1 MKKHCYAGLLLLAI
15 ALFPALQM
23 NAQEENEEYLWYCWE
38 ETVKPEM
45 YDQYISL
52 IKELHEVCKNEN
64 FPFQF
69 FTWSRSSLVYEIWYP
84 IKNLN
89 DVKSI
94 DEAWGKIFEKW
105 GSEKYQTFTETLLYF
120 NTKTCTLLNEL
131 TFNPEDPKLSVY
143 ERTYGRWIEIYLKPG
158 TQKEFAEAVKQ
169 LNEQRA
175 TFGIKD
181 YISFASCEFGYPG
194 PCYLAMY
201 SHESREAYNASFE
214 SNPEAYLEK
223 FDAYL
228 DKINKLM
235 REPAKIFQYTWLQ
248 ELSFYPEE
256 Q

>member
-23 NAQEENEEYLWYCWE
+23 NAQEENKEYLWYCWE

-45 YDQYISL
+45 YDQYLSL

-69 FTWSRSSLVYEIWYP
+69 FTWSRTSMVYELWYP

-89 DVKSI
+89 DVNSI
-94 DEAWGKIFEKW
+94 DEAWGIILEKW
-105 GSEKYQTFTETLLYF
+105 GNEKYEAYSNTLLSHQ
-120 NTKTCTLLNEL
+120 TKTCTLLDEL
-131 TFNPEDPKLSVY
+131 TYMPENPELSVN

-175 TFGIKD
+175 AFGIED
-181 YISFASCEFGYPG
+181 YIMFASCGFGYPG
-194 PCYLAMY
+194 PSYLGLY
-201 SHESREAYNASFE
+201 SHESREAFNASFE
-214 SNPEAYLEK
+214 SSPEAYLEK

-228 DKINKLM
+228 NKIEKLM
-235 REPAKIFQYTWLQ
+235 REPVKIYHYTWIQ
-248 ELSFYPEE
+248 ELSYFSEE
-256 Q
+256 